1 MSEMIERVARAMV
14 SHLRPDQK
22 DCSLEQLRHV
32 DVDES
37 DLNLVELARAAIEAM
52 REPTEAMME
61 SAASEFTFQSGH
73 WGSETT
79 PETIQ
84 KAVFQR
90 AIDAALSE
98 KP

>member
-1 MSEMIERVARAMV
+1 MSESMIDRVARA
-14 SHLRPDQK
+14 LCLANGEDPDK
-22 DCSLEQLRHV
+22 PSGVFGVWWKSYR
-32 DVDES
+32 DE
-37 DLNLVELARAAIEAM
+37 ARAAIEAM
-52 REPTEAMME
+52 REPTEEMME

-73 WGSETT
+73 WGPETT
-79 PETIQ
+79 RETIQ